1 MPTWKRC
8 EREVSEVN
16 WQEIVNTFD
25 LQAEVREFIAGR
37 VAERVGEENRFDFEG
52 TRRDCDC
59 PTPHVPHVVGCYDT
73 VRYGRLQRWCLG
85 REGEIPGQG
94 RLNIVVRDYEP
105 GAPEYPGSATGW
117 WFVTGPDALTE

>member
-1 MPTWKRC
+1 M
-8 EREVSEVN
+8 N

-73 VRYGRLQRWCLG
+73 VRYGRLQQWCLG

-94 RLNIVVRDYEP
+94 RLNIVVTDYEP
-105 GAPEYPGSATGW
+105 GAPEYPGLAAGYWFIASDASAG
-117 WFVTGPDALTE
+117 